1 MNFLKVCLHYVNI
14 SREREREREVH
25 LVVGKTTFFTKVCS
39 WFYNIFKRF
48 CNYTKTNL
56 TQSGSLYSEGMRP
69 LLYSEKD
76 AQEKNIGWVRAGTHI
91 KYYKND
97 IK

>member
-1 MNFLKVCLHYVNI
+1 MVALNI
-14 SREREREREVH
+14 IN
-25 LVVGKTTFFTKVCS
+25 VVMFICFRILFRSFFY
-39 WFYNIFKRF
+39 FDGLYFII
-48 CNYTKTNL
+48 
-56 TQSGSLYSEGMRP
+56 QSGSLYNEGMRP

-76 AQEKNIGWVRAGTHI
+76 AQEKNIGWMRAGNHI